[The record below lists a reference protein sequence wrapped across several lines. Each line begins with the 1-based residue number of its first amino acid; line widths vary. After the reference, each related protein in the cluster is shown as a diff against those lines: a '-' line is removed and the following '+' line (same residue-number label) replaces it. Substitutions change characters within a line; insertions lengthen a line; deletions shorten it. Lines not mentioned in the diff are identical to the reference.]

1 MNLPSGHLTDP
12 SGRPPAGTSGIAA
25 TTFRDMSDA
34 PTAIANLLYRYAELM
49 DAGRLDECV
58 DLFTHARVLL
68 GDPANDDTPIVD
80 RDGLAAVW
88 QSMVRLHGD
97 GTPRTR
103 HLVATPIIE
112 VADDGMKA
120 TCRSTYTVFQQ
131 VGDGPLQP
139 IITGRYHDRFE
150 LVDGAWQFAER
161 AYLMDLTGDLSSH
174 LMGGLGT

>member
-1 MNLPSGHLTDP
+1 
-12 SGRPPAGTSGIAA
+12 
-25 TTFRDMSDA
+25 MSDA
-34 PTAIANLLYRYAELM
+34 PTAITNLLYRYAELM

-68 GDPANDDTPIVD
+68 GDPANDGTPVVD

-88 QSMVRLHGD
+88 QSMVRLHED

-150 LVDGAWQFAER
+150 LVDGAWRFAER

-174 LMGGLGT
+174 LMGGLGI